1 MNRIRTRA
9 LTMAVG
15 AATLGVVGLGASGTA
30 SATTANFSF
39 PGFGQKAVYVSTN
52 STTANAV
59 EAFAA
64 QGNGSLVQIGTY
76 PTGGTGNGGSGF
88 SQGSVTLDQQTGSLF
103 VVNAGSGQVSDFAVQ
118 PNGGLVLRGT
128 VASGGTE
135 PISVAS
141 AGNLVEVL
149 NAGGTP
155 NVTGFVATPAGLSPI
170 AGGSQPLSA
179 GASGPEDVVISP
191 DRAHVVVTEKVS
203 NTIDT
208 FAVGA
213 NWSLSPAVTSPSDTP
228 LAFAAVFT
236 PSGQLL
242 VADDGANGTSAAS
255 SYRVNLNGTVTS
267 TQPSLPDAE
276 TAACW
281 ISLDRNGD
289 FFLSN
294 AGSATM
300 GSYELLPDGRL
311 AFLGNTSAGNGAHPL
326 DSAVSSDGQDLYVLD
341 GNLNQISVFAIGQ
354 DAQLT
359 AVGAQAVPA
368 GSAGVAAS

>member
-1 MNRIRTRA
+1 MNPIRTRA
-9 LTMAVG
+9 LTMALG

-76 PTGGTGNGGSGF
+76 PTGGTGNGSSGF

-118 PNGGLVLRGT
+118 PNGGLVLRDT

-141 AGNLVEVL
+141 VGNLVEVL
-149 NAGGTP
+149 NAAGTP

-179 GASGPEDVVISP
+179 AASGPEDVVISP
-191 DRAHVVVTEKVS
+191 DRGYVVVTEKVS
-203 NTIDT
+203 DSIDT
-208 FAVGA
+208 FAIGA

-236 PSGQLL
+236 RFGQLL
-242 VADDGANGTSAAS
+242 VADDGANGTSATS
-255 SYRVNLNGTVTS
+255 SYRVNSDGTLTS
-267 TQPSLPDAE
+267 TQPSLPDAQ

-289 FFLSN
+289 FFVSN

-311 AFLGNTSAGNGAHPL
+311 AFLGNTSAGSGAHPL
-326 DSAVSSDGQDLYVLD
+326 DSAVSSDGHDLYVLD
-341 GNLNQISVFAIGQ
+341 GNLNQISVFAVGQ